1 MRPRF
6 VATTRDR
13 SCQSTMVVGDLKFDE
28 ILLDV
33 RPEFDL
39 EINGLLRSAQPEGQ
53 VSLLL

>member
-1 MRPRF
+1 
-6 VATTRDR
+6 
-13 SCQSTMVVGDLKFDE
+13 MVVGDLKFDE